1 MKDPLELDEESH
13 WSASWTLCHPLA
25 LEAPLEPAWDRLS
38 TIRRRWRHDIQRIRA
53 EVVDEEE
60 TAAWMARRKS
70 WVRAT
75 YSTPDKPAPTQVLVF
90 LELLRLLGYP
100 RHTGTRGGHDRRLPD
115 DR

>member
-1 MKDPLELDEESH
+1 M
-13 WSASWTLCHPLA
+13 A
-25 LEAPLEPAWDRLS
+25 LEAPLEPAWDRLLM
-38 TIRRRWRHDIQRIRA
+38 IRRRWRHDIPRIRT
-53 EVVDEEE
+53 EVVDEVKAMIEESAEE

-100 RHTGTRGGHDRRLPD
+100 DVKALEEDMTDGFGDIRPGPGWRL
-115 DR
+115 R